1 MSTRRALIGCIA
13 ILLLTAV
20 IPIGFDGSPSVAAA
34 AGKTLI
40 KIGNVIPA
48 TDILNVALRRFGEL
62 LAQKTNG
69 QVEVQLFPASQLGGE
84 VELTQQTSIGTLQVV
99 ATGVTGFD
107 TYDLLF
113 LPYVFTSG
121 DHMFKVLRGEIGQQ
135 WADLWVKKANIRT
148 IGYIERSPRNLTTA
162 KTKVVK
168 PQDAKGLKI
177 RTPQVECMLATWEA
191 VGAKPTPMA
200 FPELFTSLQTGV
212 IDGQENPV
220 ELIYNSAFFEVQK
233 YLVLTKHVRM
243 PFLIGMNE
251 KFWKGLSP
259 DVQKALNDSMR
270 TAEDYARKLVAE
282 QETDYLNK
290 LKAKKMEVVEPDVAA
305 FRSVMFDKVTKP
317 YADKVWGAG
326 IIEKIQHQ

>member
-1 MSTRRALIGCIA
+1 MPTRRALFGILA
-13 ILLLTAV
+13 ILLLTA
-20 IPIGFDGSPSVAAA
+20 ILPFDFVGTPSLAAA
-34 AGKTLI
+34 AGKTVI

-62 LAQKTNG
+62 LTQKTNG
-69 QVEVQLFPASQLGGE
+69 QVEVQIFPASQLGGE

-135 WADLWVKKANIRT
+135 WADQWVKKAGIRT

-162 KTKVVK
+162 KTKVIK

-259 DVQKALNDSMR
+259 DVQKALSDSMR
-270 TAEDYARKLVAE
+270 AAEDYARKLVAE

-326 IIEKIQHQ
+326 IIEKIQRQ

>member
-1 MSTRRALIGCIA
+1 MFKPVTWIGVCALI
-13 ILLLTAV
+13 LLAV
-20 IPIGFDGSPSVAAA
+20 ALPVRWDGGTSDALA
-34 AGKTLI
+34 AGRTLI
-40 KIGNVIPA
+40 KIGNVIPQG
-48 TDILNVALRRFGEL
+48 DILNVALRHFGDL
-62 LAQKTNG
+62 MAQKTNK
-69 QVEVQLFPASQLGGE
+69 QVEVQIFPASQLGGE

-121 DHMFKVLRGEIGQQ
+121 DHMFKVLRGEVGQQ
-135 WADLWVKKANIRT
+135 WADQWVKKAGIRT
-148 IGYIERSPRNLTTA
+148 IGYIERTPRNLTTA
-162 KTKVVK
+162 KTKVMK

-200 FPELFTSLQTGV
+200 FAEVFTSLQTGV
-212 IDGQENPV
+212 IDGEENPV

-251 KFWKGLSP
+251 KFWRGLSP
-259 DVQKALNDSMR
+259 DVQKAVNESMR
-270 TAEDYARKLVAE
+270 TTEDYARKLVAE

-290 LKAKKMEVVEPDVAA
+290 LKSKGMEIVEPDGAA
-305 FRSVMFDKVTKP
+305 FRSVMFEKVTKP
-317 YADKVWGAG
+317 YADKGWGAG
-326 IIEKIQHQ
+326 VIEKIQRQ